1 MLLTIKYYLELNSL
15 IINCPL
21 SGTLNN
27 GHHLA
32 ALSEWSKESF
42 GSQVCGVSKLMV
54 SCGDGHQEI
63 LKIFIL
69 QTITLR
75 GFESHTLHKLL

>member
-1 MLLTIKYYLELNSL
+1 MLLTIKYYLELKSL

-27 GHHLA
+27 GYHLA
-32 ALSEWSKESF
+32 ALPEWSKGNF
-42 GSQVCGVSKLMV
+42 GLQVCGVSKLMV